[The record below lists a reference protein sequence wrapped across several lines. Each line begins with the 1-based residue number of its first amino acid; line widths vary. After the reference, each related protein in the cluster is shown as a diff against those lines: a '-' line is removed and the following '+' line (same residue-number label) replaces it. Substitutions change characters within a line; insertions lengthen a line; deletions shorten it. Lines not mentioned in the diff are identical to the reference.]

1 MTSTRSGPFAA
12 GDPIEFLQFGKAK
25 PYLVVLKEQGTINVR
40 GHRFPHAELIGLEPG
55 ARVTSPQGEEF
66 FLVRPTLARWIESMP
81 RFATTIYP
89 KEAGPILL
97 YADVFPGARVLEAGL
112 GSGGLSLALLR
123 AIGPS
128 GRLFSYDKRDRS
140 LQQGVA
146 NVAQWFGE
154 APSTHTIREADV
166 YEGIPDLDLDR
177 VILDV
182 PEPWQV
188 VPHTQHA
195 LRRGGILSAFTPSI
209 TQAHAFGNAL
219 RDSGR
224 FADLLMLETIQR
236 PWKVGRRSV
245 RPENQST
252 PNTGFVT
259 FARHVAGK
267 GEAGEASSG
276 ERRESAGD
284 PAA

>member
-1 MTSTRSGPFAA
+1 VTHTPSGPFAV

-25 PYLVVLKEQGTINVR
+25 PYLVVLKERGTINVR
-40 GHRFPHAELIGLEPG
+40 GHRFGHQDLVGLEPG

-89 KEAGPILL
+89 KDAGPILF
-97 YADVFPGARVLEAGL
+97 YADVFPGARILEAGL

-123 AIGPS
+123 AIGPT
-128 GRLFSYDKRDRS
+128 GRLFSYDTRERS
-140 LQQGVA
+140 LQQGAA

-154 APSTHTIREADV
+154 APATHTIRAADV
-166 YEGIPDLDLDR
+166 YAGIEDLDLDR
-177 VILDV
+177 IVLDV

-188 VPHTQHA
+188 VPHTERA
-195 LRRGGILSAFTPSI
+195 LRRGGILCAFTPGI

-252 PNTGFVT
+252 PNTGFVS
-259 FARHVAGK
+259 FARHVAGRAPEEAEGE
-267 GEAGEASSG
+267 GEAQPST
-276 ERRESAGD
+276 
-284 PAA
+284 

>member
-1 MTSTRSGPFAA
+1 MSQSPSGPFAV

-25 PYLVVLKEQGTINVR
+25 PYLVVLKERGTVNVR
-40 GHRFPHAELIGLEPG
+40 GHRFPHADLIGLDPG
-55 ARVTSPQGEEF
+55 ARVTSPQGEDF
-66 FLVRPTLARWIESMP
+66 FLVRPTLARWIETMP

-89 KEAGPILL
+89 KDAGPILF

-123 AIGPS
+123 AIGPE
-128 GRLFSYDKRDRS
+128 GRLFSYDTRARS
-140 LQQGVA
+140 LQQGAA
-146 NVAQWFGE
+146 NVAQWFGGS
-154 APSTHTIREADV
+154 PSAHTIREADV
-166 YEGIPDLDLDR
+166 YAGIPDPDLDR
-177 VILDV
+177 IVLDV

-188 VPHTQHA
+188 VPHTAHA
-195 LRRGGILSAFTPSI
+195 LRRGGILCAFTPSI

-224 FADLLMLETIQR
+224 FADLLTLETVQR

-252 PNTGFVT
+252 PNTGFVS
-259 FARHVAGK
+259 FARHVAGQPNP
-267 GEAGEASSG
+267 ESS
-276 ERRESAGD
+276 A
-284 PAA
+284 